1 MFFLDKPASVS
12 LVFRSP
18 GEFFIPKGF
27 SHYEAWENTISGQ
40 AVCYALS
47 VLMTVVFHD
56 FGGLLFLVRLKRSS
70 KGWFGPGLQALHSGS
85 RLPPLPSQLLW
96 EKWLAPQGG
105 CLWIWT
111 PSSSSKVYQA
121 SSAIRGD
128 RRKLCVTEAF
138 PPTPQGRSLFF
149 LLTAAWPEAFWGRGQ
164 YWCGKKSFGP
174 AKGIRGETCL
184 DFVSLGQS
192 LSAEVPAQLSLNYIL
207 KGIDI

>member
-1 MFFLDKPASVS
+1 MHHGFFCESVTKRNLFPCFFLDKPASVS

-85 RLPPLPSQLLW
+85 RLSPS
-96 EKWLAPQGG
+96 P
-105 CLWIWT
+105 
-111 PSSSSKVYQA
+111 
-121 SSAIRGD
+121 
-128 RRKLCVTEAF
+128 
-138 PPTPQGRSLFF
+138 
-149 LLTAAWPEAFWGRGQ
+149 LTAAVREMAGTTGWL
-164 YWCGKKSFGP
+164 SVN
-174 AKGIRGETCL
+174 L
-184 DFVSLGQS
+184 DSLLIQQS
-192 LSAEVPAQLSLNYIL
+192 LPSVLSYQ
-207 KGIDI
+207 GW